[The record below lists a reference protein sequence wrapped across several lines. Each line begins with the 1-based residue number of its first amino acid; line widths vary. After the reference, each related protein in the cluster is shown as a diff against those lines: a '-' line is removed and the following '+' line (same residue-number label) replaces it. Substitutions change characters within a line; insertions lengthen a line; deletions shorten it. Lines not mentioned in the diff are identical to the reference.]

1 MAASRMP
8 PRPSQSTGDAPRRSP
23 PTIRG
28 ARRPPHRPPPRTV
41 TAPPTRPAFL
51 FLRAAARM
59 PHVPMPPEPID
70 GRRAATQPTDDPACA
85 RAPPAAHTARRHA
98 PSPRPRCDPPFVPPS
113 CRMNASRANAARAN
127 RRETRR
133 DGAHR
138 RSAVRARA
146 RRPPH
151 RPPPRTVTAPPTR
164 PAFWFTPE
172 LPHECLTSQCLPSLS
187 TGDAPRRSPP
197 DDPSA
202 VPAAT
207 HRHRAPDATPRPPAP
222 PFCSTRAAARPHE
235 PMPPEPI
242 DGRRTA
248 TQPTGR
254 SIRGARRHAPS
265 PRPRRDPTSTRAAL
279 LFHPSCRTASRA
291 NAARAY
297 RRETH
302 RDRRRTPPLLSTRVP
317 ALGQD
322 ARHAS
327 PACSERLGRAAVVCV
342 RFRENSRDSGARAP
356 APCTMMVLD
365 HHRPDERTRPTT
377 EAH

>member
-1 MAASRMP
+1 MDVVEPQFSVFRDTTRGVGLQPFQNLPAASQVDPRRLFPRPSARDCPTNGGLTNAAP
-8 PRPSQSTGDAPRRSP
+8 PEPIDGRRAATQPTDNPRCAPPTSPPAATHRHRAPDATRLVVPPSCRTNISRAHAARTNRRETHRDAAHRRSGVRARAARCPYRPPPRTVTAPPMRPAFCSSELPHERLTSQCRPSQSTGDAPRRSP

-28 ARRPPHRPPPRTV
+28 AR
-41 TAPPTRPAFL
+41 
-51 FLRAAARM
+51 
-59 PHVPMPPEPID
+59 
-70 GRRAATQPTDDPACA
+70 A
-85 RAPPAAHTARRHA
+85 RAPPT
-98 PSPRPRCDPPFVPPS
+98 
-113 CRMNASRANAARAN
+113 
-127 RRETRR
+127 
-133 DGAHR
+133 
-138 RSAVRARA
+138 
-146 RRPPH
+146 
-151 RPPPRTVTAPPTR
+151 
-164 PAFWFTPE
+164 
-172 LPHECLTSQCLPSLS
+172 
-187 TGDAPRRSPP
+187 SPP
-197 DDPSA
+197 
-202 VPAAT
+202 AAS
-207 HRHRAPDATPRPPAP
+207 HCHRAPDATRLLVH
-222 PFCSTRAAARPHE
+222 TRAAARMPHE